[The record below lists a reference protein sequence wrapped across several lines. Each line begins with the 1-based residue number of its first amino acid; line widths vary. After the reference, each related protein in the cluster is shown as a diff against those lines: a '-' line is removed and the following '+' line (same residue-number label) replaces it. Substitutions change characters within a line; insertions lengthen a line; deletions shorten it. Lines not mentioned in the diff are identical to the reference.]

1 MSIQKWMACVLA
13 VCMLMSIFADF
24 PSALT
29 ARAEEETA
37 VWLVEEEIAPPA
49 PQPAAAEV
57 EMPVEAPMEKPI
69 AVPEAAIP
77 EESIVVPS
85 EPAPE
90 VPAEEEPSSPAPE
103 ESPAAGTKE
112 PVETIEPSQGEEPS
126 AEDESTQEEAPP
138 VSEDASETESSDPVQ
153 EPAEDEEPMQEEEP
167 AAAIPPA
174 QEPEPELPDED
185 YGEGPVYVLEN
196 GIRHFGE
203 PEELIPLDK
212 PIYLYNYLLIEISG
226 YSIERLQNVRF
237 LLGGGFAD
245 DDVIYL
251 SVRDP
256 SGRVKDGVVFLWAG
270 PEQPSLENNADRL
283 GDVINATEDE
293 YLEMEIMVRSEN
305 YASDAPCL
313 PTFHLTAI
321 PEPTEGMA
329 FAVSVNDGVPQML
342 LESSLTPAQDGE
354 YRFLLLAEDGTELAR
369 SNKYSVELIQPSD
382 PEWEEDLLEESDLLP
397 AIPSAPEIMEEAPEI
412 LMPEEEDEEVHL
424 DFFPAENLPAEP
436 QQEPVLEIITPAQ
449 DSADFEE
456 ILLDAAQTLITKEI
470 ALEEDAVLLY
480 DGSETAE
487 FTDDTLILQ
496 EDSLLFA
503 DAASAEEFSEA
514 SVVLEVE
521 ATGDV
526 SFQLS
531 GLPSDGQ
538 HVYTVQYNGGEP
550 VTLLTSSYIAQQNGE
565 YVFAIV
571 DSEGTVMASSE
582 VYTVTSVQDIP
593 SLESCTLTVTAAAD
607 SVIGKWTNKAPA
619 FTLAVDGL
627 DALPDGCSYAVI
639 AKGEAVS
646 ALSEAS
652 VIDLFKE
659 SSYSF
664 TLEGAHQVQFALVDV
679 VNDRLLAVSE
689 QTFDIRLDTT
699 APVVIAT
706 ALDGYAVR
714 VVVGDQLSSA
724 KAVYISTDG
733 GTTWTK
739 SSGLQDLGQGISS
752 SDESIL
758 TDESIKA
765 VEFVASRALVLP
777 AGKSIKAVDEAGNET
792 LYGKDIT
799 LFSLKAQQSQ
809 MSGMMSGFTS
819 FGGFRG
825 GGGTYRSVSHSKS
838 DVEDITA
845 YNAVRLIVD
854 DGSMHTLR
862 VGDEQLDLQLTRD
875 DFLVSDQD
883 NASASSFTA
892 SFAAWNGSSGV
903 DTLILAA
910 SDPQSALETGLYTWS
925 FSGAV
930 YKKLAA
936 SGIDYLVLRI
946 GDQATA
952 LSTAGFSAG
961 IRYNMYRAEG
971 LPSKDFRYEIRMGM
985 PASSFEMDVTVSGET
1000 YRMSADP
1007 ASEFYY
1013 YDVYNGSAGLFG
1025 VLAEG

>member
-1 MSIQKWMACVLA
+1 
-13 VCMLMSIFADF
+13 
-24 PSALT
+24 
-29 ARAEEETA
+29 
-37 VWLVEEEIAPPA
+37 
-49 PQPAAAEV
+49 
-57 EMPVEAPMEKPI
+57 
-69 AVPEAAIP
+69 
-77 EESIVVPS
+77 
-85 EPAPE
+85 
-90 VPAEEEPSSPAPE
+90 
-103 ESPAAGTKE
+103 
-112 PVETIEPSQGEEPS
+112 
-126 AEDESTQEEAPP
+126 
-138 VSEDASETESSDPVQ
+138 
-153 EPAEDEEPMQEEEP
+153 
-167 AAAIPPA
+167 
-174 QEPEPELPDED
+174 
-185 YGEGPVYVLEN
+185 
-196 GIRHFGE
+196 
-203 PEELIPLDK
+203 
-212 PIYLYNYLLIEISG
+212 
-226 YSIERLQNVRF
+226 
-237 LLGGGFAD
+237 
-245 DDVIYL
+245 
-251 SVRDP
+251 
-256 SGRVKDGVVFLWAG
+256 VKDGVVFLWAG

-283 GDVINATEDE
+283 GDVIDATEDE
-293 YLEMEIMVRSEN
+293 YLEMEIMVQAED

-321 PEPTEGMA
+321 PEPTEGMM
-329 FAVSVNDGVPQML
+329 FAVSVDDGEPQLL
-342 LESSLTPAQDGE
+342 LESSLAPAQDGE

-369 SNKYSVELIQPSD
+369 SNKYSVEIAQPVL
-382 PEWEEDLLEESDLLP
+382 EEDTLEEVDMRPASPILP
-397 AIPSAPEIMEEAPEI
+397 EMPEMTEEAPEL

-424 DFFPAENLPAEP
+424 DF
-436 QQEPVLEIITPAQ
+436 
-449 DSADFEE
+449 SFEE
-456 ILLDAAQTLITKEI
+456 IMMDAAETLLEEENLLEEEI
-470 ALEEDAVLLY
+470 LLEEDAVFLY
-480 DGSETAE
+480 DGSETTDLAE
-487 FTDDTLILQ
+487 EDTLILL

-503 DAASAEEFSEA
+503 GASDDGEYTEA
-514 SVVLEVE
+514 DSTVVLEV
-521 ATGDV
+521 AVTDGV

-531 GLPSDGQ
+531 GLPEDGQ
-538 HVYTVQYNGGEP
+538 HAYTVQIDDGEP
-550 VTLLTSSYIAQQNGE
+550 VTLLTSSYTAQKNGA
-565 YVFAIV
+565 YVFAITGPDGAV
-571 DSEGTVMASSE
+571 LTSSE
-582 VYTVTSVQDIP
+582 VFSVTSAQEGIAP
-593 SLESCTLTVTAAAD
+593 ESCMLTVAASAD
-607 SVIGKWTNKAPA
+607 SVIGKWTNKAPV
-619 FTLAVDGL
+619 FTLAVEGL
-627 DALPDGCSYAVI
+627 DTLPNGCSYAVI
-639 AKGEAVS
+639 AEGEAAS
-646 ALSEAS
+646 ALSATS

-664 TLEGAHQVQFALVDV
+664 QLEGAHKIQFALVDV

-689 QTFDIRLDTT
+689 QTFEIKLDTT

-724 KAVYISTDG
+724 KAVYISTNG
-733 GTTWTK
+733 GTDWTK

-792 LYGKDIT
+792 FYGKDIT

-809 MSGMMSGFTS
+809 MSGMLSGFTS

-875 DFLVSDQD
+875 DFLVTGQD

-892 SFAAWNGSSGV
+892 SFAAWNGYSGV

-1025 VLAEG
+1025 VLTEG